1 VLTCVPPRLQGYI
14 ESLTAALK
22 RLEGENE
29 VLKQQQTDNHAMFA
43 MLDGNQS
50 TQVLQEKN
58 SAIKAQ
64 QQQIASLERQVQ
76 ALKDDNGQ
84 LSRALDLKQAEVSS
98 LKSELMTP
106 KAPSLR
112 ESELVSALQMVEQ
125 QRFAMTEKLRKLE
138 LDAEEH
144 QKAGKGQQQMIQQL
158 ISERDDIAAR
168 YARLEQLTG
177 AASAN
182 GHAQNSVKKNMQLS
196 IQLEVAQKEARVA
209 HSQLIRLRS
218 ELQALKDGAK
228 STVEGDETEAGP
240 VLKRHAKMAQ
250 RSAPAPPP
258 AGGAVQVD
266 DSRVT
271 ELEAAVADGKAQVK
285 ELERFYDSRVEELE
299 AAVVDGKVQMQ
310 ELERLASV
318 GRAEVQQMQ
327 AALSAERSKIREME
341 IEIQAKEAQIN
352 TLRSK
357 SGNDVGKNEVA
368 ELVGLVTQL
377 RGQVETQKAQ
387 LDDVTSQLQ
396 EKQRLVDQQ
405 QWQLKQ
411 QDEAE
416 GDMPVL
422 TKKRGAVQRSAAPP
436 PGGQAKRIVELE
448 DQLRQIQLDLN
459 AANTKLAQQSQE
471 LKALRGGSD
480 KQVQQLSEQIEE
492 LQGKLSAAERDLETK
507 QFPAPEVKKELL
519 LNIGELE
526 PLMPKILPVSRRPP
540 HPLQYFD
547 APTRIFGASSSA
559 PNSPGGDDV
568 PSPAKTSQQELAE
581 VRAELNRLKGTKTQ
595 VQQRIDQLR
604 QKAPRMKMP
613 ATLSGKL
620 SMTVHAVN
628 NVPKL
633 DTFGHADPYCTI
645 QLMQITEKTK
655 KFKNEK
661 NPQFEDTFELPVSQ
675 VPSSQNVVLTL
686 MEWNRFGKDKAVG
699 TINLPL
705 GDIAERGSMNRQQVP
720 MKAAGKEG
728 DVTGPNNQLCIM
740 LYSVTF
746 VSDVPLPTPQ
756 LAPDDQA
763 AVDEAS
769 IELARVTRKI
779 TDAEAKIAALG
790 GSSPARDDKSGPWQL
805 RLGLI
810 RAQHLPKMD
819 LTGAADPYVTFDIMG
834 EKQRKSKT
842 IKNTLS
848 PEWRE
853 EFVFDITDDKGELV
867 LTVWDYDQ
875 MSKDEVIGEVRFRLA
890 DLSGKSSTNH
900 MNLTKP
906 GTAKTVMG
914 KDGEKSVITIS
925 LSASNASP
933 VVDPLGRG
941 GVAADS
947 TVPLTVSLKLDAP
960 FDETVGNFDKKK
972 AFREGF
978 AKELAQALGVGA
990 ERITVLNLQ
999 RGSVIVDINVLPD
1012 IDVNNKKTPES
1023 LTRLI
1028 MEQVALMDRSP
1039 LGKLPLTGK
1048 IIGCTVQ
1055 NRRGQLEAEN
1065 AFLVEQ
1071 NGLLTSALTQIEK
1084 VQKLQKSE
1092 KADRILFRWKNKG
1105 LNQCFQRWKHVV
1117 EMEAVARE
1125 LKEQAEK
1132 DMAGVS
1138 NELDAT
1144 KKQLDA
1150 NNAHVKDQLNMLK
1163 ESRQLALEDVEKAQ
1177 NEAKAAMAKAEEEK
1191 LAAQA
1196 AAREVA
1202 EKQHE
1207 LEARLRKRLTEMKLQ
1222 GGGPRIKLQARKAEH
1237 LPKMDTF
1244 GWIDGYLSITLGDD
1258 CQKTKIIKKK
1268 ENPEWN
1274 EDFYFSVTDTT
1285 GTFKITLLDWE
1296 MTSAHRAVGEL
1307 LIKAAD
1313 VVQNKTMDKIFEL
1326 RNADG
1331 SIVKG
1336 KNDQSSLLHLGL
1348 TYEEKGDK
1356 ELEAMQK
1363 EMEELQ
1369 RQKAAKDADV
1379 ANAEAALEDAKDGL
1393 RVKPPF
1399 KIKVNIKALRH
1410 LPQMDTFGKCD
1421 GYVIVQCGDQKQRT
1435 DKKKNDYNPDFN
1447 ETFEFNVT
1455 KSSQSLSVKVM
1466 DWETSGNDEEVG
1478 SNQIQVG
1485 KLMAGTVDHE
1495 LTLIGTK
1502 NQNVVIGKDKE
1513 KTTVLFSV
1521 TVEPPARST
1530 GQADGMSA
1538 VATGSAVAP
1547 WKLKVKLLSAE
1558 NLPQMDTFG
1567 KCDGYVVMSVAGER
1581 KTSKTIKNEYNPQWH
1596 EEFEFEVTDNSDEF
1610 IAKVW
1615 DWDLGCQDDE
1625 VGSVQIPLSE
1635 LHGKEEA
1642 VEKVLNVQR
1651 DGQMVVGKNKNPTK
1665 LNLMFWYMKI
1675 EGAVAPVVEVDDG
1688 SPKEPVRGILS
1699 ILARGAD
1706 GLPKMDSWTGK
1717 ADPYLVITVDGVTQ
1731 KTTCKKGT
1739 LTPAWDE
1746 TFDFRCIANKSVVKV
1761 EMFDQEKMGK
1771 DRSMG
1776 SFSVPVRNLVSY
1788 PKETY
1793 PLQGTLYDGSACSGK
1808 VHLKLLFKEAS
1819 NDSSGGA
1826 SLEATGP
1833 GVWVKVLSANN
1844 LPKMDTFG
1852 KCDPKVQIEIDGQVE
1867 CTDKKSNCYDAEF
1880 SEPPYNFP
1888 TSGSAS
1894 IVEVTVF
1901 DHDDM
1906 SGNDKVGSCAIDLSL
1921 AGKNGVLSGEF
1932 NVVKEDGSPV
1942 IGNSKKPCTVSLSI
1956 KINPLPSEDD
1966 GEESDEDAADV
1977 WDIEVTAIKFMC
1989 MPKMDVMGSCDC
2001 YLKMSIQNQERRTK
2015 DVTGYEGEWHESVR
2029 WDAIK
2034 GRNCNLLIEAY
2045 DKVPCHHFAHALA
2058 ASFPPL
2064 RCLCSSCF
2072 LTAYLTNKISIP
2084 VEH

>member
-1 VLTCVPPRLQGYI
+1 MPPRLQGYI
-14 ESLTAALK
+14 ESLTAALR

-29 VLKQQQTDNHAMFA
+29 VLKQQQTDNHAMYA

-64 QQQIASLERQVQ
+64 QQHIASLERQVQ

-112 ESELVSALQMVEQ
+112 ESELVSALQLVEQ

-144 QKAGKGQQQMIQQL
+144 QKAGKGHQQTIQQL

-177 AASAN
+177 ANAASAN
-182 GHAQNSVKKNMQLS
+182 GNAQNSVKKNMQLS

-209 HSQLIRLRS
+209 HSQLIKLRS

-228 STVEGDETEAGP
+228 SKVEGDETEAGP

-250 RSAPAPPP
+250 RSAPAPSP

-266 DSRVT
+266 DSRVE
-271 ELEAAVADGKAQVK
+271 ELKAAAV
-285 ELERFYDSRVEELE
+285 
-299 AAVVDGKVQMQ
+299 
-310 ELERLASV
+310 
-318 GRAEVQQMQ
+318 
-327 AALSAERSKIREME
+327 
-341 IEIQAKEAQIN
+341 
-352 TLRSK
+352 
-357 SGNDVGKNEVA
+357 KNEMA

-405 QWQLKQ
+405 QRQLEQ
-411 QDEAE
+411 QDEAD
-416 GDMPVL
+416 GDMPAL

-448 DQLRQIQLDLN
+448 DQLRQLQLDLN

-471 LKALRGGSD
+471 LNALRGGSD
-480 KQVQQLSEQIEE
+480 KQVQQLSDQIDE
-492 LQGKLSAAERDLETK
+492 LQGKLSAAEHDLQTK

-547 APTRIFGASSSA
+547 APTRIVGASSST
-559 PNSPGGDDV
+559 PNSPGGDAS
-568 PSPAKTSQQELAE
+568 SPAKTSQQELGE

-604 QKAPRMKMP
+604 QKAPRVEMP

-661 NPQFEDTFELPVSQ
+661 NPHFEDTFELPVSQ

-699 TINLPL
+699 AINLPL
-705 GDIAERGSMNRQQVP
+705 ADIAERGSMNRQQVP

-728 DVTGPNNQLCIM
+728 DVTGPNNQLCMM
-740 LYSVTF
+740 LYSASF

-769 IELARVTRKI
+769 IELANVTRKI

-834 EKQRKSKT
+834 QKQRKSKT

-848 PEWRE
+848 PEWKE

-875 MSKDEVIGEVRFRLA
+875 MSKDEMIGEVRFRLA

-900 MNLTKP
+900 MDLMKP
-906 GTAKTVMG
+906 GTTKTIMG

-933 VVDPLGRG
+933 GVDPLGRG

-960 FDETVGNFDKKK
+960 FDDTVGNYDKKK

-978 AKELAQALGVGA
+978 TKELAQALGVGA

-999 RGSVIVDINVLPD
+999 RGSVIVDINLLPD
-1012 IDVNNKKTPES
+1012 IDVTNKKTPES

-1039 LGKLPLTGK
+1039 LGKLPLTSK
-1048 IIGCTVQ
+1048 IIGCIVQ
-1055 NRRGQLEAEN
+1055 NRKGQLEAEN
-1065 AFLVEQ
+1065 SFLVEQ

-1105 LNQCFQRWKHVV
+1105 LNQCFQTWKHVV

-1138 NELDAT
+1138 SELDST

-1207 LEARLRKRLTEMKLQ
+1207 LEARLRKKLTEMKLQ

-1244 GWIDGYLSITLGDD
+1244 GWMDGYLSITLGDD
-1258 CQKTKIIKKK
+1258 CQKTKIVKKK

-1307 LIKAAD
+1307 LIKVAE

-1348 TYEEKGDK
+1348 TYEEKSDK

-1369 RQKAAKDADV
+1369 RQKASKDADV

-1530 GQADGMSA
+1530 GQADGMIA
-1538 VATGSAVAP
+1538 VATGGAVAP
-1547 WKLKVKLLSAE
+1547 WKLKVKLVSAE

-1567 KCDGYVVMSVAGER
+1567 KCDGYVVMSVAGDR

-1688 SPKEPVRGILS
+1688 SPKDPVRGMITV
-1699 ILARGAD
+1699 LARGAD

-1731 KTTCKKGT
+1731 KTKCKKGT

-1746 TFDFRCIANKSVVKV
+1746 SFDFRCIANKSMVQV
-1761 EMFDQEKMGK
+1761 EMFDQEKTGK

-1808 VHLKLLFKEAS
+1808 VHLKFSFKEAS
-1819 NDSSGGA
+1819 NDASGGA
-1826 SLEATGP
+1826 SIDATGP
-1833 GVWVKVLSANN
+1833 GVWIKVLSANN

-1894 IVEVTVF
+1894 TVEVTVF

-1921 AGKNGVLSGEF
+1921 ADKNGVLNGEF

-1966 GEESDEDAADV
+1966 GEESDEDAPDV
-1977 WDIEVTAIKFMC
+1977 WDIELTAIKFMC

-2001 YLKMSIQNQERRTK
+2001 YLKMSIQSQERRTK

-2058 ASFPPL
+2058 ASFAPL
-2064 RCLCSSCF
+2064 LCLCSSCF
-2072 LTAYLTNKISIP
+2072 LTAYLTIR
-2084 VEH
+2084 